1 MRRNIQAL
9 GGKDKCVRRR
19 FRGGHIVSGYH
30 RDRCRD
36 LEVPKQLINVR
47 AFAAG
52 GQGPGRADLVKI
64 LQQLFRAG
72 LDANLRNHLAED
84 AGAYLFYGLNFR
96 FVDLLAEFTE
106 KCGKEEAPAHADAA
120 VNFPVRQANFDV
132 FERYLL
138 YLTGRRECAEDLA
151 QETWIRVLQRG
162 SQYNGRQRF
171 DPWLFAIARNLA
183 IDYLRKKRKAVATV
197 SLPNDRDAMLLL
209 PSSDPSPF
217 EAAARS
223 EDAMRLA
230 GRLQILPPLYR
241 EALLLRFQED
251 LSLAEMAQV
260 LGAPT
265 TTVTSRIYRGL
276 AALRSAFEEGD
287 SHGG

>member
-1 MRRNIQAL
+1 MTLNTTAETETAKIARGLRE
-9 GGKDKCVRRR
+9 KDVE
-19 FRGGHIVSGYH
+19 
-30 RDRCRD
+30 
-36 LEVPKQLINVR
+36 LL
-47 AFAAG
+47 
-52 GQGPGRADLVKI
+52 ADLVERY
-64 LQQLFRAG
+64 QLR
-72 LDANLRNHLAED
+72 L
-84 AGAYLFYGLNFR
+84 
-96 FVDLLAEFTE
+96 V
-106 KCGKEEAPAHADAA
+106 
-120 VNFPVRQANFDV
+120 
-132 FERYLL
+132 RYLL
-138 YLTGRRECAEDLA
+138 YLTGRREYAKDLA

-183 IDYLRKKRKAVATV
+183 IDYLRKKRKAVANV
-197 SLPNDRDAMLLL
+197 SLPNDPDAVLLV

-223 EDAMRLA
+223 EDAIRLA

-260 LGAPT
+260 LGAPI

-276 AALRSAFEEGD
+276 AALRSALEEGG

>member
-1 MRRNIQAL
+1 MSAFPMTLITTAETETAKIAR
-9 GGKDKCVRRR
+9 G
-19 FRGGHIVSGYH
+19 FRE
-30 RDRCRD
+30 RDME
-36 LEVPKQLINVR
+36 LL
-47 AFAAG
+47 
-52 GQGPGRADLVKI
+52 ADLVERYQHR
-64 LQQLFRAG
+64 L
-72 LDANLRNHLAED
+72 
-84 AGAYLFYGLNFR
+84 
-96 FVDLLAEFTE
+96 V
-106 KCGKEEAPAHADAA
+106 
-120 VNFPVRQANFDV
+120 
-132 FERYLL
+132 RYLL
-138 YLTGRRECAEDLA
+138 YLTGRREYAEDLA

-183 IDYLRKKRKAVATV
+183 IDYLRKKRKVVQTA
-197 SLPNDRDAMLLL
+197 SLPDDRDAMLQL
-209 PSSDPSPF
+209 PSPGPSPF

-223 EDAMRLA
+223 EDAMSLA
-230 GRLQILPPLYR
+230 GRLQILSPLYR

>member
-1 MRRNIQAL
+1 MSAL
-9 GGKDKCVRRR
+9 PMTLNTTAETETAKIA
-19 FRGGHIVSGYH
+19 RGLRE
-30 RDRCRD
+30 RDME
-36 LEVPKQLINVR
+36 LL
-47 AFAAG
+47 
-52 GQGPGRADLVKI
+52 ADLVERYQHR
-64 LQQLFRAG
+64 L
-72 LDANLRNHLAED
+72 
-84 AGAYLFYGLNFR
+84 
-96 FVDLLAEFTE
+96 V
-106 KCGKEEAPAHADAA
+106 
-120 VNFPVRQANFDV
+120 
-132 FERYLL
+132 RYLL
-138 YLTGRRECAEDLA
+138 YLTGRREYAEDLA

-162 SQYNGRQRF
+162 NQYNGRQRF

-183 IDYLRKKRKAVATV
+183 IDHLRKKQKVVATV

-230 GRLQILPPLYR
+230 GRLQILPPLYPR
-241 EALLLRFQED
+241 GFA
-251 LSLAEMAQV
+251 AEVSRRAV
-260 LGAPT
+260 SCGDGSGLGSPS

>member
-1 MRRNIQAL
+1 MSAL
-9 GGKDKCVRRR
+9 PMTLNTTAETETAKIA
-19 FRGGHIVSGYH
+19 RGLRE
-30 RDRCRD
+30 RDME
-36 LEVPKQLINVR
+36 LL
-47 AFAAG
+47 
-52 GQGPGRADLVKI
+52 ADLVERYQHR
-64 LQQLFRAG
+64 L
-72 LDANLRNHLAED
+72 
-84 AGAYLFYGLNFR
+84 
-96 FVDLLAEFTE
+96 V
-106 KCGKEEAPAHADAA
+106 
-120 VNFPVRQANFDV
+120 
-132 FERYLL
+132 RYLL
-138 YLTGRRECAEDLA
+138 CLTGRREYAEDLA

-183 IDYLRKKRKAVATV
+183 IDYLRKKRKAVATAVATV
-197 SLPNDRDAMLLL
+197 SLPNDGDAMLLL

-230 GRLQILPPLYR
+230 GRLQIVPPLYR

-260 LGAPT
+260 LGAPV

-276 AALRSAFEEGD
+276 AALRSAFEEGVD
-287 SHGG
+287 SHGV